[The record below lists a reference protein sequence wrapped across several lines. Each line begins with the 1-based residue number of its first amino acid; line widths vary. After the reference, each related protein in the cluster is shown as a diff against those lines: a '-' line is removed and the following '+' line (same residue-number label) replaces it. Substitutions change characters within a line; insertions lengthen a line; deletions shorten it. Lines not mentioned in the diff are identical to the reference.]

1 MTHTL
6 THLLF
11 ITVFCYLTLSV
22 LYLFILSLCGRL
34 FAKRKISQKTN
45 NGPAKRIAIL
55 VPAYREDEIILS
67 TAHNLL
73 ELDYPR
79 DLFDIYIIADSF
91 HPRTLSQL
99 RTLPIQVLEVSF
111 DKSTKARSL
120 NEAFRRIGRR
130 YDIALISDSD
140 NLLAPD
146 FLQKVNIAFLDGDRA
161 VQGRRVAKNLD
172 TSFAILD
179 ACSEAINNHIFRKGT
194 NAIGLSSAVCGSGM
208 AFEYDL
214 VKRVLEEIDAVGG
227 FDKVLQLKLL
237 KQGIFIRYLDNALVY
252 DEKVDSP
259 DAFSRQ
265 RKRWL
270 ASQSIYARKFF
281 FPAFRELFKG
291 NVSFFNLAIANYC
304 LLPRSFLLLCLPIL
318 TLAGFALS
326 QAWGIASM
334 IVWIVFGVSLYIA
347 LPRVLINGDLLRAV
361 SNLPKAISLML
372 GATLHAK
379 KTDKAF
385 IHTRHTR
392 KDITNQEKSRI

>member
-1 MTHTL
+1 
-6 THLLF
+6 
-11 ITVFCYLTLSV
+11 
-22 LYLFILSLCGRL
+22 LYLFVLSVWGRL
-34 FAKRKISQKTN
+34 FAKRKPSQKTDT
-45 NGPAKRIAIL
+45 GPDKRIAIL

-67 TAHNLL
+67 TANNLL

-91 HPRTLSQL
+91 HPATLSQL
-99 RTLPIQVLEVSF
+99 RTLPVQVLEVSF
-111 DKSTKARSL
+111 DNSTKAKSL

-146 FLQKVNIAFLDGDRA
+146 FLQKVNTAFLRGDRA

-194 NAIGLSSAVCGSGM
+194 NALGLSSAICGSGM
-208 AFEYDL
+208 AFEYDI
-214 VKRVLEEIDAVGG
+214 VKRILEEIDAVGG

-237 KQGIFIRYLDNALVY
+237 KQGVFIRYLDNALVY

-270 ASQSIYARKFF
+270 SSQSIYARKFF
-281 FPAFRELFKG
+281 FPAFHELFKG
-291 NVSFFNLAIANYC
+291 NFSFFNLAIANYC
-304 LLPRSFLLLCLPIL
+304 LLPRSFLLLCLPL
-318 TLAGFALS
+318 LALVSFALS
-326 QAWGIASM
+326 NAWGIASM
-334 IVWIVFGVSLYIA
+334 IVWVVYGLSLYIA
-347 LPRVLINGDLLRAV
+347 LPRVLINAELLRAV
-361 SNLPKAISLML
+361 TNLPKAIGLML
-372 GATLHAK
+372 AATFQAK
-379 KTDKAF
+379 KTNNAF
-385 IHTRHTR
+385 IHTHHTR
-392 KDITNQEKSRI
+392 KGITNQEKSRI